1 MQRIR
6 RGDIHWVA
14 PDGTEGSIPGH
25 PHPHVVVQ
33 DDVFNDS
40 RIHSVVVC
48 ALSTNLKRLSEPGN
62 VLLDP
67 GEAGLEKRSI
77 VIASQVSA
85 IAKDRLG
92 ERIGT
97 LAPERVDQV
106 IAGLRFLQA
115 SFFQGR

>member
-6 RGDIHWVA
+6 RGEIYWVA

-40 RIHSVVVC
+40 RIDSVVVC
-48 ALSTNLKRLSEPGN
+48 ALSSNLKRVAEPGN
-62 VLLDP
+62 VLLDA
-67 GEAGLEKRSI
+67 GEGRLEKQSI
-77 VIASQVSA
+77 VIVSQVSS
-85 IAKDRLG
+85 IRKDRLG
-92 ERIGT
+92 DRIGC
-97 LAPERVDQV
+97 LAPERVEQV

-115 SFFQGR
+115 SFFRGR